1 MTHDLTPQGPREGTS
16 PKERNQWFVRA
27 TVPHNPGPARP
38 GQDARWTDL
47 APAQPWSSLA
57 A

>member
-1 MTHDLTPQGPREGTS
+1 MTHDLTPQGPWEGTS